1 MFSCHFL
8 SPPLKAAFSPNLFPS
23 TDFLSKTLNKGM
35 NREQDASARTSEL
48 TRVLSLGAEDV
59 DVHRREDVRV
69 DDALLGS
76 GVFAARVDGVGV
88 PVGPEQRVLVQREG
102 ERVRQLPFDHHLPES
117 KRQSDSS

>member
-1 MFSCHFL
+1 MKH
-8 SPPLKAAFSPNLFPS
+8 
-23 TDFLSKTLNKGM
+23 
-35 NREQDASARTSEL
+35 EQDASARTSEL

-102 ERVRQLPFDHHLPES
+102 ERVR
-117 KRQSDSS
+117 